1 MNALAAA
8 LDALFA
14 DPHVARDAVYTPVGG
29 EPVTVRI
36 VPRRADVISE
46 FGDARVWSETIRLDV
61 RVSEIAEPR
70 PGDGFAIDGEAFVVQ
85 GEPVRDRERLVWT
98 VELRPA

>member
-14 DPHVARDAVYTPVGG
+14 DPNVGRDAVYTPAGG

-36 VPRRADVISE
+36 VPRRDDTITE
-46 FGDARVWSETIRLDV
+46 FGDGRVWSETIRLDV
-61 RVSEIAEPR
+61 RVSEVAEPR
-70 PGDGFAIDGEAFVVQ
+70 PGDGFEIDGEAFIIQ
-85 GEPVRDRERLVWT
+85 GEPVRDRERLIWT
-98 VELRPA
+98 IELRPA

>member
-1 MNALAAA
+1 MSALAAA

-14 DPHVARDAVYTPVGG
+14 DSNVGRHAVYTPAGG

-36 VPRRADVISE
+36 VPRRADTISE

-61 RVSEIAEPR
+61 CVREVADPR
-70 PGDGFAIDGEAFVVQ
+70 PGDGFEIDGEAFVIQ

-98 VELRPA
+98 IELRPA

>member
-1 MNALAAA
+1 MSALAAA
-8 LDALFA
+8 FDALFA
-14 DPHVARDAVYTPVGG
+14 DPNVGRDAVYMSAGG

-36 VPRRADVISE
+36 VHRRADTISE

-61 RVSEIAEPR
+61 RVSAVAEPR
-70 PGDGFAIDGEAFVVQ
+70 PGDGFEIDGEAFVVQ
-85 GEPVRDRERLVWT
+85 GEPTRDRERLVWT

>member
-1 MNALAAA
+1 MSALAAA
-8 LDALFA
+8 FDALFA
-14 DPHVARDAVYTPVGG
+14 DPNVGRDAVYTPAGA
-29 EPVTVRI
+29 EPVTMRI
-36 VPRRADVISE
+36 VPRRADTISE

-61 RVSEIAEPR
+61 RVSEISEPR
-70 PGDGFAIDGEAFVVQ
+70 PGDGFEIDGEAFVIQ

>member
-14 DPHVARDAVYTPVGG
+14 DPNVGRDAVYTPAGG
-29 EPVTVRI
+29 EPVPVRI

-61 RVSEIAEPR
+61 RVREVAEPR
-70 PGDGFAIDGEAFVVQ
+70 PGDGFEIDGETFVVQ
-85 GEPVRDRERLVWT
+85 GEPTRDRERLVWT
-98 VELRPA
+98 MELRPA